1 MSGTCLKLEN
11 ITTNIKI
18 YKLHSFEN
26 ERFFKEAGLIMAL
39 IGEVLQQCIHVNI
52 NLTQASA

>member
-1 MSGTCLKLEN
+1 MNETKKSHMFINVQDKVLLYMSETCLKLEN

-26 ERFFKEAGLIMAL
+26 ERFF
-39 IGEVLQQCIHVNI
+39 
-52 NLTQASA
+52 